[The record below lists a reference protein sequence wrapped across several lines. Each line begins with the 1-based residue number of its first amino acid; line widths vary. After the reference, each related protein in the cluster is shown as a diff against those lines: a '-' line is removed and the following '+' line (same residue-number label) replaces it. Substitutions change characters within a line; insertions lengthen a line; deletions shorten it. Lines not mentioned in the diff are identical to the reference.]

1 MNPALRI
8 LTIILS
14 VAFLSGCGT
23 KESPAPANHS
33 EEPDVLTLSNGSIKE
48 IDLRTAPVSRVRLT
62 GSLAL
67 AAHVVVDQ
75 DKEALV
81 GTLIPGRV
89 QRVLVKA
96 GDQVSKGD
104 VLMTIEGLDVGEI
117 VSGYLKAKAA
127 LEYTKATYERQKKLF
142 GENVGSQKLLL
153 EAQAEYEKALA
164 ELRAEDRRLHSV
176 GLSHDAVTSG
186 ADVDHAAGTL
196 AVHAPIDGI
205 VGERNVVIGQFVD
218 ASVTA
223 FIILNTRTVWV
234 DAQAYE
240 KDLARITRGASVAF
254 VADGRPDQK
263 YAGTITFIGA
273 TVNEQTRTITVRG
286 DFRNPG
292 LGLKPQ
298 MFGTMRISLP
308 GTADGIV
315 IPQESLLKDGGNEY
329 VFIQRSDTTFEKRF
343 VTSGV
348 SVSEG
353 IEITHGLNIGEKVVT
368 GGAFY
373 LKSEMK
379 KEEFEGDEH

>member
-1 MNPALRI
+1 MNQVLRI

-14 VAFLSGCGT
+14 LALLSGCET
-23 KESPAPANHS
+23 KESPVPANHS
-33 EEPDVLTLSNGSIKE
+33 EEHDVLILTGRAIRE
-48 IDLRTAPVSRVRLT
+48 IDLRTTPVVRARLT
-62 GSLAL
+62 GSLTL
-67 AAHVVVDQ
+67 AAHVVADQ
-75 DKEALV
+75 DKEARV
-81 GTLIPGRV
+81 GTLVPGRV

-96 GDQVSKGD
+96 GDRVSKGD

-117 VSGYLKAKAA
+117 MAGYLKAKAA
-127 LEYTKATYERQKKLF
+127 LDYTKAAYERQKKLF
-142 GENVGSQKLLL
+142 GENVGSQKVLL

-176 GLSHDAVTSG
+176 GLRHDVVTGG
-186 ADVDHAAGTL
+186 ADVEHAAGTL

-223 FIILNTRTVWV
+223 FIILNTQTVWV

-240 KDLARITRGASVAF
+240 KDLPRISRGASAIF
-254 VADGRPDQK
+254 VADGRPDQE
-263 YAGTITFIGA
+263 YVGTTSFIGA
-273 TVNEQTRTITVRG
+273 MVDERTRTITVRG

-292 LGLKPQ
+292 LTLKPQ
-298 MFGTMRISLP
+298 MFGTMRIALP

-315 IPQESLLKDGGNEY
+315 IPRESLLKDGGREY
-329 VFIQRSDTTFEKRF
+329 VFVQRSDTTFEKRF

-348 SVSEG
+348 SAREG
-353 IEITHGLNIGEKVVT
+353 IEIANGLTVGENVVSS
-368 GGAFY
+368 GAFY